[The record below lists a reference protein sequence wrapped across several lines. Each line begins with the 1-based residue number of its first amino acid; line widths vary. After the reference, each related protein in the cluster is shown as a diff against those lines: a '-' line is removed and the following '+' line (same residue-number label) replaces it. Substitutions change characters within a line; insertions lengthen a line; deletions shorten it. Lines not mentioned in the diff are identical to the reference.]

1 MWEHAKEKSMNRR
14 TISRM
19 RVNHLY
25 VACGMVLL
33 CLIGSPVWAQGK
45 SEKTFHAVAID
56 AKGVE
61 TEIKNII
68 FYWEEKISE
77 TAFVPHEMKEV
88 PVKRGT
94 ATVKIKFEGIK
105 HMDLKPSGSSTP
117 PNVTITLNDGKTG
130 EFVLAIAGSFK
141 GLSDFGEVELP
152 AAELKKLTF
161 K

>member
-1 MWEHAKEKSMNRR
+1 MNRQ
-14 TISRM
+14 TIAWVTSHRFHM
-19 RVNHLY
+19 V
-25 VACGMVLL
+25 CGLMLL
-33 CLIGSPVWAQGK
+33 CLMGSSAWAESKAERAFQ
-45 SEKTFHAVAID
+45 AVATD
-56 AKGVE
+56 TKGVE
-61 TEIKNII
+61 TDVKNVI

-77 TAFVPHEMKEV
+77 TAFVPHELREV

-105 HMDLKPSGSSTP
+105 QIDLKPSGNSAP

-141 GLSDFGEVELP
+141 GQSDFGEVELP
-152 AAELKKLTF
+152 AAEIKKLTF

>member
-1 MWEHAKEKSMNRR
+1 MNRQ
-14 TISRM
+14 TIT
-19 RVNHLY
+19 RVATQWSLFI
-25 VACGMVLL
+25 CGMVML
-33 CLIGSPVWAQGK
+33 CLPGGPVWAQNK
-45 SEKTFHAVAID
+45 SDKVFHAVATD
-56 AKGVE
+56 AKGIE
-61 TEIKNII
+61 TDVKNVI

-77 TAFVPHEMKEV
+77 TAFVPHELREV

-105 HMDLKPSGSSTP
+105 FIDLKPSGNSAP

-130 EFVLAIAGSFK
+130 EFVLAIAGSFR
-141 GLSDFGEVELP
+141 GQSDFGEVELP